1 MNGGA
6 PQALTNRQV
15 LDKILNKLAEAE
27 QPLPSSL
34 QFYRQILAIQAKTK
48 PPDLSPTL
56 TSLKEKADERLA
68 QGKPLLTF
76 RELATDWT
84 DVHSLFSEVI
94 RLTDDHLSPTR
105 EETEELKKID
115 ADLTLLKK
123 AAKTWFGIGTLSRRG
138 AKKKEAIN
146 PLIASVLQTSLHPLL
161 AAYAD
166 ELLPLV
172 KQESW
177 YRSYCPVCG
186 GSPDFAFLDKER
198 GARWLLCS
206 RCGAQW
212 LFYRLACPYC
222 GNQEQSTLAYFA
234 DDKGLYRLYVC
245 EKCHGYIKAIDLRKT
260 DSEVLLP
267 LEHVLTLDMDRQ
279 AYELKYEAKE

>member
-34 QFYRQILAIQAKTK
+34 VFYRQILSAQSKSRL
-48 PPDLSPTL
+48 PDLSQTL
-56 TSLKEKADERLA
+56 AALEEKATRRLG
-68 QGKPLLTF
+68 QGKPMLTF
-76 RELATDWT
+76 QDLTVDWANVR
-84 DVHSLFSEVI
+84 DLLSEVI

-105 EETEELKKID
+105 EETEELKKIG
-115 ADLTLLKK
+115 ADTALLKEE
-123 AAKTWFGIGTLSRRG
+123 AKVWFGIGTLSRRG
-138 AKKKEAIN
+138 AKKKEAVN

-245 EKCHGYIKAIDLRKT
+245 EKCRGYIKAIDLRKT

>member
-6 PQALTNRQV
+6 PLALTNRQV
-15 LDKILNKLAEAE
+15 LDKILDKLAEAE

-34 QFYRQILAIQAKTK
+34 EFYRQLLTVHSKAK
-48 PPDLSPTL
+48 PPDLSS
-56 TSLKEKADERLA
+56 SLAALRKKTDERLA

-76 RELATDWT
+76 RDLAIDWV
-84 DVHSLFSEVI
+84 DVQNLLREVT
-94 RLTDDHLSPTR
+94 RLADEYLSPTQ
-105 EETEELKKID
+105 EETEELTKISENS
-115 ADLTLLKK
+115 TLLQEIAK
-123 AAKTWFGIGTLSRRG
+123 AWFGLGTLSRKSTRK
-138 AKKKEAIN
+138 AKAVN
-146 PLIASVLQTSLHPLL
+146 PLAASILQTSLHPLL

-172 KQESW
+172 RQESW
-177 YRSYCPVCG
+177 YRSYCPICG
-186 GSPDFAFLDKER
+186 GGPDFAFLDKER

-206 RCGAQW
+206 RCGARW

-245 EKCHGYIKAIDLRKT
+245 EKCRCYIKAIDLRQT
-260 DSEVLLP
+260 EAEVLLP
-267 LEHVLTLDMDRQ
+267 LERLLTLDMDRQ
-279 AYELKYEAKE
+279 AHEQKYKAAA